1 MPKYV
6 HTKLI
11 FGTPWVNVNSSDSV
25 LPKFQEA
32 LFQLWIV
39 GIRPTIYFHSLFN
52 QIISHAHSKN
62 ELIFSAEHMIKM
74 SELLKMM
81 VLEYFV
87 PNLNIL

>member
-32 LFQLWIV
+32 LFQLMIV

-74 SELLKMM
+74 S
-81 VLEYFV
+81 
-87 PNLNIL
+87 